1 MFKREIYY
9 KLFNRLNEPRQF
21 IQVVAGPRQVGK
33 TTMVQQI
40 MASLP
45 FHAIYATADNPTL
58 NPTLWLQQQWQLARV
73 ALKTHT
79 ECVLILD
86 EIQKIQDWSSLVKQ
100 LWDEDTLHQR
110 PLKVVILGSTPL
122 LIQKGLTESLAGR
135 FEKIIATHWSYAE
148 MKAAFGWSLN
158 EYIYFGGYPGSAGL
172 INDEERW
179 RHYIIDSLIETTLT
193 RDILLLNTIQKPA
206 LLKQLFN
213 LACHYSS
220 QILSYTKMIGQLQDA
235 GNTTT
240 LAHYLNLL
248 HTAGMA
254 TGVEKYANQAIRQ
267 RASSPK
273 LQVLNTAFV
282 SSLTMTN
289 FKQTQSDTEQ
299 WGRLVESCVGAY
311 LLNSASTLDMRLYYW
326 RENNLEVDFVLAWHE
341 KIIAIEVKSGFASE
355 TQPGIEAFSKQFNP
369 TLTLLVGGQNLTL
382 ETFLTTPLTTWFEET
397 HNPR

>member
-1 MFKREIYY
+1 MFKREIYHQ
-9 KLFNRLNEPRQF
+9 LFNRLKEPRRF

-40 MASLP
+40 MPSLP
-45 FHAIYATADNPTL
+45 YHAIYATADDPTL

-73 ALKTHT
+73 ALQTHA

-86 EIQKIQDWSSLVKQ
+86 EIQKIQAWSSLVKQ

-135 FEKIIATHWSYAE
+135 FEKIIATHWSYHE
-148 MKAAFGWSLN
+148 MKTAFGWSLN
-158 EYIYFGGYPGSAGL
+158 EYIYFGGYPGSADL
-172 INDEERW
+172 IKDEERW

-193 RDILLLNTIQKPA
+193 RDILLLNTVQKPA

-248 HTAGMA
+248 CTAGMA
-254 TGVEKYANQAIRQ
+254 TGLEKYANQAVRQ

-273 LQVLNTAFV
+273 LQVLNTAFI

-289 FKQTQSDTEQ
+289 FEQTQTNAEQ

-311 LLNSASTLDMRLYYW
+311 LLNSALTLDMVIYYW
-326 RENNLEVDFVLAWHE
+326 RENNLEVDFILVWREQVVAV
-341 KIIAIEVKSGFASE
+341 EVKSVFTSE
-355 TQPGIEAFSKQFNP
+355 TQPGIDAFARQFNP
-369 TLTLLVGGQNLTL
+369 ISTLLVGGQNLTL
-382 ETFLTTPLTTWFEET
+382 ETFLTTPLTAWFQA
-397 HNPR
+397 R